1 MPFSSTDNFYI
12 KKAIHLLNINT
23 LHILYL
29 IGRMALISVVPP
41 IFINNLVEFIDIY
54 YFINTSRKAFIS
66 NSSNKINL
74 IIAITFATVL
84 PYTRLFSSKRN
95 LQSEISVIYICT
107 ASSYSLALWN
117 IFANYILCF
126 FIGFN
131 INNNIIFLWKCKG
144 NLNEYLLSL

>member
-1 MPFSSTDNFYI
+1 
-12 KKAIHLLNINT
+12 
-23 LHILYL
+23 
-29 IGRMALISVVPP
+29 MALISVVPP
-41 IFINNLVEFIDIY
+41 IFINNSVEFIDIY

-84 PYTRLFSSKRN
+84 SYTRLLSSKRN

-107 ASSYSLALWN
+107 ASSCNLALCN

-144 NLNEYLLSL
+144 NLDEYLLSL

>member
-1 MPFSSTDNFYI
+1 MQIFLMPFSSTDNFYI
-12 KKAIHLLNINT
+12 KKAILLLNINT

-84 PYTRLFSSKRN
+84 SYTRLLSSKRN

-107 ASSYSLALWN
+107 ASSYSLAL
-117 IFANYILCF
+117 
-126 FIGFN
+126 
-131 INNNIIFLWKCKG
+131 
-144 NLNEYLLSL
+144 

>member
-1 MPFSSTDNFYI
+1 MTTAACHSSTDNFYI
-12 KKAIHLLNINT
+12 KKAILLLNINT

-29 IGRMALISVVPP
+29 IGRMTLISVVPP

-84 PYTRLFSSKRN
+84 SYTRLLSSKRN

-107 ASSYSLALWN
+107 ASSYSLALCN

-131 INNNIIFLWKCKG
+131 INNNIIFLWKCKEI
-144 NLNEYLLSL
+144 LN

>member
-1 MPFSSTDNFYI
+1 
-12 KKAIHLLNINT
+12 
-23 LHILYL
+23 
-29 IGRMALISVVPP
+29 MALISVVPP

-84 PYTRLFSSKRN
+84 SYTRLLSSKRN

-107 ASSYSLALWN
+107 ASSCNLALCN

-131 INNNIIFLWKCKG
+131 INNNIIFLWKCKEIF
-144 NLNEYLLSL
+144 N